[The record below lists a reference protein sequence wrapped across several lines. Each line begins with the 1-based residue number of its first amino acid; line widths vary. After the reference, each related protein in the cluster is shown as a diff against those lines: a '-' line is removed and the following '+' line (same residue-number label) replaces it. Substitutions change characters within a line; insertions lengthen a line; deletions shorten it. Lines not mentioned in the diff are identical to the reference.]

1 MTTKFEAGDEVLIR
15 GVLENNVTAYT
26 TNYPLKLV
34 IKGDLIGTFTEDGR
48 ICYSNFPILEL
59 VKKGKLPFGQVRRS
73 KDSYCTAF
81 VLEDD
86 GETVFYRYRFEG
98 EKDWYA
104 FQKDKNDF
112 LEFYSEIVDQQ
123 K

>member
-15 GVLENNVTAYT
+15 GVLIENQDSNYYPFNLRMKDGNV
-26 TNYPLKLV
+26 LDSFSKEGCFCQGGKQV
-34 IKGDLIGTFTEDGR
+34 
-48 ICYSNFPILEL
+48 LEL
-59 VKKGKLPFGQVRRS
+59 VKKAKLPFGQVRKS
-73 KDSYCTAF
+73 KDLYCTAF

-112 LEFYSEIVDQQ
+112 LEFYSEIVDQE